1 MINIVKD
8 LVENVTSM
16 NRCEFY
22 EEMETTKSKMERL
35 EYGKHGI
42 KDEELLQEA
51 KEQTQQNQGKLNEL
65 VNQQKLLK
73 LQDQEIQST

>member
-1 MINIVKD
+1 M
-8 LVENVTSM
+8 ENVTSM

-22 EEMETTKSKMERL
+22 EEMETIKSEMEML

-42 KDEELLQEA
+42 KDELFQEA

-65 VNQQKLLK
+65 VNQEKLLK
-73 LQDQEIQST
+73 LQDKEIQST